1 MNIRIVS
8 LAFAL
13 ASPAFAQEPNP
24 FVKKPADRNA
34 EQPPGPSV
42 FGVLEHILVP
52 PAAIDAW
59 IEANG
64 MPDDATPLREE
75 LEKWVQG
82 GNAHIDHTAFLNTL
96 LGRRA
101 SSDSILEQI
110 YPTEYVSGGAGVW
123 PVPAAF
129 ETRNTGYS
137 CAFEARSLQDG
148 IAFVAESE
156 WVAIQRQHPS
166 WHPLMERTRQPG
178 DVFIPVFDS
187 IHSSS
192 LASIRISGGPGDP
205 FAPANSRKE
214 ADPQA
219 WEKGALAL
227 GKNKIHW
234 LGRFDPA
241 PTEREKGAMSRLI
254 FFRGAAGTEMEPP
267 PRDTVPERFQFSFK
281 AVRVKHA
288 DFSAWLR
295 EAPVHTAAMGCWEQ
309 TVAWEK
315 SGQAETV
322 DSAGGMVNLSHG
334 WDFQSVRE
342 TIYPTE
348 WMPINETTV
357 IERWEKITP
366 AKEGGQTVHRNNTY
380 ARKRIEAVP
389 GLGGASLPTSFET
402 RNGGLG
408 IEARFSSDAGA
419 AIAELRISRVRQVGL
434 STYRRIEV
442 DGEWIPDIQL
452 PLFSSDIYEAT
463 CRLLP
468 GRWVLACSSLEY
480 LDGGVPDREH
490 RLLHFV
496 RME

>member
-1 MNIRIVS
+1 MNIRIVC
-8 LAFAL
+8 LALAL
-13 ASPAFAQEPNP
+13 ASPAFTQEPNP
-24 FVKKPADRNA
+24 FVKKPADKKT

-75 LEKWVQG
+75 LEKWVREG
-82 GNAHIDHTAFLNTL
+82 SARIDHTTFFNTL
-96 LGRRA
+96 IGRKA
-101 SSDSILEQI
+101 SSGSILEQL
-110 YPTEYVSGGAGVW
+110 YPTEYMSGGADVW
-123 PVPAAF
+123 PLPTAF
-129 ETRNTGYS
+129 EARNTGYF
-137 CAFEARSLQDG
+137 CAFEAKSLQGG
-148 IAFVAESE
+148 IAFVAESGWTVTRE
-156 WVAIQRQHPS
+156 QHPS

-178 DVFIPVFDS
+178 DIFIPIFDT
-187 IHSSS
+187 IQSSS
-192 LASIRISGGPGDP
+192 LDSIRVAGGPGDP
-205 FAPANSRKE
+205 FAANPGKE

-219 WEKGALAL
+219 WEKGALPLAPS
-227 GKNKIHW
+227 KTHW
-234 LGRFDPA
+234 LGRFDPV
-241 PTEREKGAMSRLI
+241 PMEREQGAMSRLV
-254 FFRGAAGTEMEPP
+254 FFRGATGETTEPP
-267 PRDTVPERFQFSFK
+267 LRDTVPERFHFSFK

-295 EAPVHTAAMGCWEQ
+295 EAPLHTIAMDCWEQ
-309 TVAWEK
+309 TAAWEK
-315 SGQAETV
+315 DGRTETV
-322 DSAGGMVNLSHG
+322 DSAGGVVNLSHR

-348 WMPINETTV
+348 WTPINETTEL
-357 IERWEKITP
+357 ERWEKITP

-389 GLGGASLPTSFET
+389 GLGGASVPSSFET
-402 RNGGLG
+402 RHVGLLLNA
-408 IEARFSSDAGA
+408 ARFSSDAGE
-419 AIAELRISRVRQVGL
+419 AIAELRLSRVRQVSL

-452 PLFSSDIYEAT
+452 PLFSDNSYEAT

-468 GRWVLACSSLEY
+468 GRWILATSCVEY
-480 LDGGVPDREH
+480 LNDGTPDRDH
-490 RLLHFV
+490 RILYFV